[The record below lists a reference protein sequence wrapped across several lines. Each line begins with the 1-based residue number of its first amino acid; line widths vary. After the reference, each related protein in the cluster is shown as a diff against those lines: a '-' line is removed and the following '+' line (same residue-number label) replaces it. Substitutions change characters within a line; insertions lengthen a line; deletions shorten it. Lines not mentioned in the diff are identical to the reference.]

1 MKKHNQEA
9 RVERCKN
16 ARMFEYIPVD
26 PYDVFE
32 IELWACYQIHRLNGT
47 SGFRSFSIASPWS
60 PWSWVCWRK
69 IAFPWSSCSNALGK
83 RRWREVSK
91 TFFFSDQDGS
101 GKVYPLTMFD
111 PKKLII
117 PAPSKAIESR
127 ILRMIPYIGT
137 PGIPRIDLGYEWQ
150 YDHAA

>member
-16 ARMFEYIPVD
+16 ARMFEYIPV
-26 PYDVFE
+26 DVFE

-91 TFFFSDQDGS
+91 TFFFPIRMDRAKFIPSQCS
-101 GKVYPLTMFD
+101 T

-117 PAPSKAIESR
+117 PAPSKGCQLNNKGWWISTLQEPFDTQTGRSR
-127 ILRMIPYIGT
+127 YI
-137 PGIPRIDLGYEWQ
+137 
-150 YDHAA
+150 